1 MKPKTNPQ
9 TDKDYY
15 AYVLVYVDDLLHLN
29 HDQEIFM
36 KELEVV
42 YRLKYGILV
51 PPIRYLGPNVEKVQ
65 LEEVSIACST
75 TIEEYCGAA
84 IDNVGKIIGLDET
97 HHFKVFGTKAGER
110 PFLAPYIPE
119 IDVTKVLDDD
129 LQYCYLQLVG
139 LLIWEIKLGRFY
151 IMIGV
156 SVLYQQQF
164 NPREVQLNALYSIF

>member
-1 MKPKTNPQ
+1 MLVEKLIYLVYEPLVSEMDFYMKPKTNPQ

-65 LEEVSIACST
+65 LEEVSIAWST
-75 TIEEYCGAA
+75 TIE
-84 IDNVGKIIGLDET
+84 
-97 HHFKVFGTKAGER
+97 
-110 PFLAPYIPE
+110 
-119 IDVTKVLDDD
+119 
-129 LQYCYLQLVG
+129 
-139 LLIWEIKLGRFY
+139 
-151 IMIGV
+151 
-156 SVLYQQQF
+156 
-164 NPREVQLNALYSIF
+164 